1 MADSDKRMRVEVWP
15 GKFSEPTPLV
25 AALYQMFG
33 SWTWRTRGVD
43 RCTVEALA
51 RAGDIA
57 SLARAR
63 RAGSRK

>member
-25 AALYQMFG
+25 AALYQASG
-33 SWTWRTRGVD
+33 SWSWRTRQVD
-43 RCTVEALA
+43 RCNIEALA
-51 RAGDIA
+51 RAGSIA
-57 SLARAR
+57 SLAPAR